1 MKKKLGISGKKSYK
15 APSRKNPA
23 AKSKVTQCSGSKIT
37 MQERSQILF
46 WHNEYRSQL
55 AAGKVRTDTNYM
67 PRGSDIRKLVS
78 VEFI

>member
-1 MKKKLGISGKKSYK
+1 
-15 APSRKNPA
+15 
-23 AKSKVTQCSGSKIT
+23 